1 MQECV
6 SFLTAVYNLNL
17 QQEIN
22 QGLNRVLLKCSLAA
36 DVLWGLF
43 VTHSFLPHGERLIKV
58 MMS

>member
-1 MQECV
+1 M